1 MKVLWSWLLEL
12 VDLDKLPTVE
22 EGARALTRGGLEIEG
37 MTNLGAAFSGVVIA
51 EVVGKRP
58 HPQADKLTLVDVI
71 TERNGTATQVVC
83 GAPNVPEPGRRVL
96 WAQPGAVLPGKNGP
110 ITLGKKAVKGIESP
124 GMLCAEDE
132 LGLGES
138 HAGIIVLDEDDKTPL
153 GERAQKALGIDDW
166 LLEVNAPANRGDVL
180 GHIGVAQELV
190 AMLRGRVVWPDVDKA
205 ALAAGAGVAIAIADP
220 SLCPRYTALRIE
232 NVTVGHPT
240 TFAARRIA
248 QRLRGVGVRSIS
260 NVVDVTNYV
269 MFELG
274 QPLHAFDADT
284 LTSGVIGIS
293 PAKDGERF
301 KTLDN
306 VDRMLMPGDL
316 MIRDGEK
323 GIALA
328 GVMGGLESEVTDKTT
343 NVLLESASFRALSI
357 RRTARRLG
365 LHSEASHR
373 FERNVDPELCAI
385 ASARAAKLFADV
397 AGGTVA
403 GGMVDAYPG
412 KKPIAAIPVRLSRVR
427 MVSGVALEA
436 TTCKDALERLGCTVS
451 GSPEG
456 ESVVFDVTP
465 PSARADVAR
474 EIDVIEEILR
484 VVGYEPVPSSL
495 PSLRQAPG
503 GRPVDRGD
511 ACRNA
516 LAAAGLSEAITF
528 GFQSVERCQALGF
541 APTDRRAQP
550 IALRNPMSLDQAV
563 MRTSLVPNLLAAIAR
578 NQSFGRPDVALFEVG
593 SVFIRRGE
601 GITERPMHELA
612 DEPLW
617 AAGVFAGKRPAQLG
631 AGTPWDAFDAK
642 AFAERAIRSVAGAIA
657 ITTRATSGG
666 GAIVPFLHPGV
677 AGELWLEGI
686 DMPIGVF
693 GEVHPEV
700 RKRLGVS
707 GPAFVFDV
715 DLGRVP
721 LAQPAQMTPIA
732 KFPGSTRDVSLL
744 LQSTIS
750 AGKIADVIAATRE
763 PLVHQVRLLEDYRDA
778 KLGEGMKSMLWSIE
792 YRSPERTL
800 TDVEVDAAH
809 EAIVARLVEALPAQ
823 RR

>member
-22 EGARALTRGGLEIEG
+22 EGAKALTRGGLEIEG
-37 MTNLGAAFSGVVIA
+37 MTNLGAGFSGVVVA
-51 EVVGKRP
+51 EVVAKRP

-71 TERNGTATQVVC
+71 TERNGSATQVVC
-83 GAPNVPEPGRRVL
+83 GAPNVPAPGRRVL

-110 ITLGKKAVKGIESP
+110 ITLATKAVKGIDSP

-138 HAGIIVLDEDDKTPL
+138 HAGIIVLDADDTTAL
-153 GERAQKALGIDDW
+153 GSPAQKALGLDDW
-166 LLEVNAPANRGDVL
+166 MLEINAPANRGDVL

-190 AMLRGRVVWPDVDKA
+190 AMLRGRVVWP
-205 ALAAGAGVAIAIADP
+205 AGATLASAPDATTIAIADA

-232 NVTVGHPT
+232 GVTVGQPSN
-240 TFAARRIA
+240 FAARRIA
-248 QRLRGVGVRSIS
+248 HRLRGVGVRSIS

-284 LTSGVIGIS
+284 LTAGVIGIS
-293 PAKDGERF
+293 PAKDGEKF
-301 KTLDN
+301 TTLDKIE
-306 VDRMLMPGDL
+306 RTLMPGDL
-316 MIRDGEK
+316 VIRDGDK

-328 GVMGGLESEVTDKTT
+328 GVMGGLETEVTDKTR
-343 NVLLESASFRALSI
+343 NVLLESASFRALSV

-373 FERNVDPELCAI
+373 FERNVDPELAAL
-385 ASARAAKLFADV
+385 ASARAAQLLADV

-403 GGMVDAYPG
+403 GALVDSYPG
-412 KKPIAAIPVRLSRVR
+412 KRTIASIPVRMSRVR
-427 MVSGVALEA
+427 MVTGVALEA
-436 TTCKDALERLGCTVS
+436 STCKDALERLGCAVATQS
-451 GSPEG
+451 ASTDA
-456 ESVVFDVTP
+456 VFDVTP
-465 PSARADVAR
+465 PSARVDIAR

-484 VVGYEPVPSSL
+484 VVGYEQVPSTL
-495 PSLRQAPG
+495 PILRQAPG
-503 GRPVDRGD
+503 VRPIDRGD
-511 ACRNA
+511 TCRNA

-528 GFQSVERCQALGF
+528 GFQSVERCQALGL
-541 APTDRRAQP
+541 APTDRRTQP
-550 IALRNPMSLDQAV
+550 IALRNPMSVDQAV

-578 NQSFGRPDVALFEVG
+578 NQSYGRPDVALFEVG
-593 SVFIRRGE
+593 SVFLRRGA
-601 GITERPMHELA
+601 GLTERPMNELA

-617 AAGVFAGKRPAQLG
+617 ATGVFAGKRLAQIG
-631 AGTPWDAFDAK
+631 DGTPWDVFDAK
-642 AFAERAIRSVAGAIA
+642 AYAERAIRSIAGDIK
-657 ITTRATSGG
+657 IIVKPTTS
-666 GAIVPFLHPGV
+666 VPFLHPGIG
-677 AGELWLEGI
+677 GELFLEGI
-686 DMPIGVF
+686 EVPIGVF
-693 GEVHPEV
+693 GEVHPDV

-707 GPAFVFDV
+707 GPAYVFDV
-715 DLGRVP
+715 QIDRVP
-721 LAQPAQMTPIA
+721 LARPAQMTQIA
-732 KFPGSTRDVSLL
+732 KFPGSSRDVSLL
-744 LQSTIS
+744 LQSTIA
-750 AGKIADVIAATRE
+750 AGKIAEVIAQTRE
-763 PLVHQVRLLEDYRDA
+763 PLVHGVRLLEDYRDA
-778 KLGEGMKSMLWSIE
+778 KLGENMKSMLWSIE